1 MLYCLHI
8 INEDICFFYFEFEYI
23 HFIKLTKL
31 NSMLMVAST
40 NVNIFIF
47 TFLQLCQLLPQN
59 ELLTSL

>member
-1 MLYCLHI
+1 MLQFLRI
-8 INEDICFFYFEFEYI
+8 INEDTCSFYFL

-40 NVNIFIF
+40 NANIFIF